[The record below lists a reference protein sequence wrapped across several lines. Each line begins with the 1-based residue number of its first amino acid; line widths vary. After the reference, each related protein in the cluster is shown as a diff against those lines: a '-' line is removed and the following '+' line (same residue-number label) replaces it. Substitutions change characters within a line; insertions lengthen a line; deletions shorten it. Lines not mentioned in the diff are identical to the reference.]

1 MIELSKPQSVRVADD
16 QRVGVGDVDAV
27 LDDRRTHEH
36 VRGARIERAHVLFE
50 RALLHLPVSD
60 DDARLGD
67 DRLDLLRK
75 VFDAVDAV
83 VQYERLSAAREF
95 AHERVAQQCVGQL
108 GHIGLHR
115 DAAGRRGLQHAY
127 VADARHSH
135 VERARY
141 RCRRQRQ
148 HVDVGFEHFEL
159 FFVLDAETL
168 LFVKYDQPQIVE
180 LHVL

>member
-16 QRVGVGDVDAV
+16 QRVCVGDVDAV

-50 RALLHLPVSD
+50 SALLHLPVSD
-60 DDARLGD
+60 DDTRLGD

-75 VFDAVDAV
+75 VFDAVDAI
-83 VQYERLSAAREF
+83 VQYERLSAAREL
-95 AHERVAQQCVGQL
+95 AHERVAKQCVGEL

-115 DAAGRRGLQHAY
+115 YAAGRRRLKHAD
-127 VADARHSH
+127 VAYARHRH

-141 RCRRQRQ
+141 RRRRQRQ
-148 HVDVGFEHFEL
+148 YVDVGFEHLEL
-159 FFVLDAETL
+159 FLVLNAETL
-168 LFVKYDQPQIVE
+168 FLVEDNQSQIVE
-180 LHVL
+180 FHVP